1 MARHGLFP
9 GLSNMPTTGQ
19 GAFAIGIDHDMNLKG
34 RWRQYS
40 AFSRAFAALEQSE
53 QEALSRRITSA
64 SQKCLLNPLNLAI
77 ILVLS
82 TISLFY
88 FEFFVSTFKTFDLLV
103 VFMAIATSILVFHA
117 VAHRLVRH
125 LMFLGLTDVLI
136 LLLLTRPLDPGRL
149 DLECVPVSFS

>member
-1 MARHGLFP
+1 
-9 GLSNMPTTGQ
+9 MPTTGQ

-40 AFSRAFAALEQSE
+40 AFSRAFGALEQSE

-88 FEFFVSTFKTFDLLV
+88 FEFSKILLLYLQTIQMPWRLLV
-103 VFMAIATSILVFHA
+103 V
-117 VAHRLVRH
+117 
-125 LMFLGLTDVLI
+125 
-136 LLLLTRPLDPGRL
+136 LLLIPYYLQL
-149 DLECVPVSFS
+149 

>member
-1 MARHGLFP
+1 
-9 GLSNMPTTGQ
+9 MPTTGQ
-19 GAFAIGIDHDMNLKG
+19 GAFAIGTDHDMNLKG

-40 AFSRAFAALEQSE
+40 AFSRAFAALDQSE
-53 QEALSRRITSA
+53 QEALSRSITSA

-103 VFMAIATSILVFHA
+103 VFMAIATSILVFQA
-117 VAHRLVRH
+117 VSHRLVRH

-136 LLLLTRPLDPGRL
+136 LLFNDPA
-149 DLECVPVSFS
+149 P